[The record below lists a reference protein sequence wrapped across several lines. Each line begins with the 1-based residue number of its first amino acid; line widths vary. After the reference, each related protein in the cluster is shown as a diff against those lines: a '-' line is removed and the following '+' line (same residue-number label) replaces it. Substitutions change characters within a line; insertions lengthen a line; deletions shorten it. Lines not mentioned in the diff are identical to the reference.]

1 MLKSDTRPLKI
12 TGKGKVKKLTKDL
25 GNQKIEAK
33 VGEESITKKE
43 KDKAEIDR
51 ETQVSQDANVT
62 TSITFNSTKKYEL
75 LNQLDWESLELKYW
89 GQHNL

>member
-1 MLKSDTRPLKI
+1 M
-12 TGKGKVKKLTKDL
+12 
-25 GNQKIEAK
+25 EAK
-33 VGEESITKKE
+33 VGEKSITKKE

-51 ETQVSQDANVT
+51 ETQVSQGANVT